1 MESTRQGWR
10 MESKGRGK
18 SGGFR
23 VLYYHLDKTDD
34 GIEMLLLNII
44 DKSEVSTIKKTDAVK
59 QLKEI
64 LKEYFDK
71 K

>member
-1 MESTRQGWR
+1 
-10 MESKGRGK
+10 
-18 SGGFR
+18 
-23 VLYYHLDKTDD
+23 LYYHLNRTDD

-44 DKSEVSTIKKTDAVK
+44 DKSEVFTIEKTDAVK
-59 QLKEI
+59 QLREV